1 MNTGRAGTGHGPAVR
16 DVHQRARRAIRLL
29 VGRQAVTQLIGLAG
43 GIVVARILGPT
54 PLGVFGVALFLVN
67 LAGLVAELGI
77 RTALIR
83 QPEAPDERQL
93 ATAFTLQLALA
104 TMLAVLLFLAAP
116 AIARL
121 YGRELSGLPWL
132 VRLLA
137 LDLYLRAW
145 RSMSE
150 VRLER
155 ELRYRELAISDILGS
170 TGYHAVAVGL
180 VLAGWGAG
188 GLVAATLAGGV
199 LRNASLHHAAPW
211 RVRFGFQPAAARALV
226 RTGTALQAGRVVGL
240 APGWITPTLV
250 AGLIGA
256 EAVGLLTWAATIGR
270 KPFELL
276 ENVIRVAQPHFAR
289 LQHDADEVE
298 HTLARYVLLSLLLC
312 GLWFAVLLVA
322 GRDLVILVFTEQWL
336 PALPA
341 LLVYAA
347 SAALAAVRWLGAAAL
362 VGIGRIRFTLNVSI
376 VASVVAIAASVLLV
390 VRHGAMGVPIGQ
402 LAGIAVATPWLLHG
416 IRPGTASRTLSASL
430 PVFAPICAG
439 ICAGALAGLA
449 PLPPVLRGLFTAGI
463 AASAYLAAA
472 WSAGP
477 RWLRASVREDL
488 ALATAHLGGPGAR

>member
-1 MNTGRAGTGHGPAVR
+1 MNSGRASTGRGPAVR
-16 DVHQRARRAIRLL
+16 DVHERARRAIRLL
-29 VGRQAVTQLIGLAG
+29 VGRQAVLQLVGLGG

-54 PLGVFGVALFLVN
+54 PLGVFGIALFLVN
-67 LAGLVAELGI
+67 LAGLAAELGI

-83 QPEAPDERQL
+83 QPEAPTERQL

-104 TMLAVLLFLAAP
+104 TILAALLFLAAP

-121 YGRELSGLPWL
+121 YGRALPELPWL

-155 ELRYRELAISDILGS
+155 ELRYRELAISDIVGS
-170 TGYHAVAVGL
+170 TGYQAVAIGL

-188 GLVAATLAGGV
+188 GLVAATLFGGV

-211 RVRFGFQPAAARALV
+211 RVRLGFQPAAARALV

-250 AGLIGA
+250 AGLIGP

-298 HTLARYVLLSLLLC
+298 HTLERYVLLSLLLC

-322 GRDLVILVFTEQWL
+322 GRDLVTLVFTAQWL

-362 VGIGRIRFTLNVSI
+362 VGIGRIRFTLHVSI
-376 VASVVAIAASVLLV
+376 AASAIAIAASALLV
-390 VRHGAMGVPIGQ
+390 VRLGAVGVPIGQ

-416 IRPGTASRTLSASL
+416 IRPGTASRTLRASL
-430 PVFAPICAG
+430 PVLAPVCVAIAAG
-439 ICAGALAGLA
+439 TLAGLA
-449 PLPPVLRGLFTAGI
+449 PLAPGLRGLFTAGVT
-463 AASAYLAAA
+463 SAVYAAA
-472 WSAGP
+472 TWSAGP

-488 ALATAHLGGPGAR
+488 ALASVRLGRSAAR